1 MSEIQLML
9 LLNEWKQKLIKSLRV
24 KHKPKIC
31 KRVATGFSYFGCN
44 VSLLWVANWW
54 CEAKTN
60 VYELEN

>member
-31 KRVATGFSYFGCN
+31 KRVATGFSYFVILG
-44 VSLLWVANWW
+44 VTYRYFESLIGDVKRKQT
-54 CEAKTN
+54 CTN
-60 VYELEN
+60 